1 MNQSSQ
7 INLVNDLVIELQNS
21 MTTFLN
27 QLSAERELLL
37 AGNAQDLSL
46 LTTEKENTVTQLS
59 KIESQLAPHIEAYKS
74 SHNSEWEKAVEL
86 MEKCRQMNA
95 ENSSLVN
102 TRLKHTTNTLHQ
114 LHSLLNTDHSVI
126 YTEEGNQHIS
136 SEPNRSVH
144 A

>member
-1 MNQSSQ
+1 MNQPSQ
-7 INLVNDLVIELQNS
+7 INLANELIVELQNS

-46 LTTEKENTVTQLS
+46 LTTEKENTISQLS
-59 KIESQLAPHIEAYKS
+59 NIESRLAPLIEAYKT
-74 SHNSEWEKAVEL
+74 SHNTEWEKVVSM
-86 MEKCRQMNA
+86 MEKCRQINA